1 MELQRIYK
9 AAFES
14 GHFIEGHPK
23 CGVQHGHSYHLTVCL
38 NGDSQTWYDFADMKK
53 EIDDLINES
62 YDHRFLGNKTAESIA
77 EEIVHTLKLKNFGGS
92 LELFETDKFGV
103 KLNF

>member
-9 AAFES
+9 AAFEA
-14 GHFIEGHPK
+14 GHFIKDHPK

-38 NGDSQTWYDFADMKK
+38 DGNSQVWYDFADIKTA
-53 EIDDLINES
+53 IDNLLNS
-62 YDHRFLGNKTAESIA
+62 RFDHKFLGDKTAESIA
-77 EEIVHTLKLKNFGGS
+77 EDIVNELQLEHYHGS